1 MIKEK
6 REKKKANNNLTNNS
20 VATSSSNNTNDNMT
34 PSTDDE
40 QVPIKTEQD
49 DDTKKIKEEP
59 GEDHIGDK
67 CHSPLD
73 EKPSDLPDIKTEDL
87 LNNPNNAAD
96 GLTGGSELL
105 DSKNDLLLP
114 DGSMCGKGINSESVQ
129 PLPSNVINKQPG
141 TMEAQYMQQQS
152 QIFVFS
158 TQLANKAADCV
169 LGGQYPSIISYHCA
183 QPKTKKYL
191 EKHPLKINQFNR
203 QNSNQWLN
211 SLVHMKKGPMK
222 GPLGPRD
229 SFKSNMM
236 GMGGPGHMGM
246 GGPNNNMG
254 MGGMCGPGG
263 MMQGMGPG
271 NMMGPGPRGMGPGG
285 PMHGGSM
292 HSGPGGPMHSGPG
305 GPMHSGPGGPMHS
318 GPGGPIHPG
327 PGGPMHSGP
336 GGPMHSGPGGPLHSG
351 PGGPM
356 HPGPG
361 GPMHPGPGGPMHSGP
376 GGPMHSGPGGPMHSG
391 PGGPMHSGLGGQMHS
406 GPGGNMHSGPGGP
419 MHSGPGGPMHSGPGG
434 NMHSGPGG
442 PMHGGPG
449 GMGGHGNMNSGP
461 GCMPPGMNSGPGPE
475 NMNTGSGP
483 ANMNPCMGNPRMPW
497 NQGNMSMDNFMMDSC
512 QNNMG
517 PGGPMKPGGPQGH
530 MIGGPS
536 QFMMNRP
543 PNPNNVPPMNNSNS
557 NNSSMIPS
565 LDDFNDDSLELNQ
578 HASISRVKVPDEDL
592 TPQQRQHREE
602 QLATLRKMHELLFS
616 SRENQ
621 GNMAQNPNGGNGS
634 GPGPNQNMGD
644 PSTMSSGPPTS
655 TSASGGAQRMDD
667 MLNSMGDSDWQKMQI
682 PFFDERN
689 KKENPAPE
697 NSSTSKG
704 RGTTKN
710 QKSQGPPPSYHQA
723 TRSASVPVAIP
734 SPGPGSPNN
743 PTSNLSLPSPR
754 TCSALGLNSPDSRQS
769 PSASHSNLDSPLPS
783 SRSHNPSN
791 HGSPVSN
798 KTHPSPSTKKDLSTL
813 SNEFSPAGHSDPE
826 DSMFSRSLQ
835 VLAQDQKNSK
845 EPDLMSVPSPQHIQ
859 NFNTFE
865 GQELTIQKQP
875 NTSLNKE
882 SSSTTSPSQQ
892 CGPGPNLDSNNPPE
906 MSNKTSPSNP
916 LTPTSSA
923 NEFPP
928 ISSADTKM
936 PPQSRF
942 NCPSPQQQMS
952 DSRFPSQNNFHPGSI
967 KTGPGG
973 SAMGSPF
980 MNISPPPSSKPC
992 AMICD
997 PKDSN
1002 FFRVGPD
1009 HIPLNPDVNM
1019 ERKPVH
1025 FDPISSLA
1033 QMSQQLTSTVSGS
1046 PMGPGG
1052 PGGNMMGPGGAHGR
1066 MGFNGP
1072 GGPGPMHMMQMNDL
1086 GMCGPNMMMPGDSIR
1101 MFGPDMGPGRSMSP
1115 KMGSYCGPGGPGGM
1129 RPGVP
1134 VSGAPGN
1141 MYSGANV
1148 QVKANA
1154 PNTISYLPTRPQGP
1168 DPGPRGQPNLDFLQR
1183 FPNPLSNL
1191 DSKVPTHKFQYFPN
1205 SFPPQN
1211 NMGGGGGMC
1220 DMMNCNTPPGMMGPR
1235 GPNMRPMYP
1244 GPGPNMGPKG
1254 PSGLAPDASQPL
1266 PPSMGQTNLKN
1277 SNYIGPT
1284 TSDPNYAQQFH
1295 NFQQQLYATSSR
1307 NQMPGPGG
1315 PGLPPQQTM
1324 PAQHQQ
1330 FFMPK

>member
-6 REKKKANNNLTNNS
+6 KKKPNNNLTNNS
-20 VATSSSNNTNDNMT
+20 VATSSSNNPNDNMT
-34 PSTDDE
+34 PSTDEE

-49 DDTKKIKEEP
+49 DETKKIKEEP
-59 GEDHIGDK
+59 GEDHVNK
-67 CHSPLD
+67 CLSPHD

-87 LNNPNNAAD
+87 LNDPSNPND
-96 GLTGGSELL
+96 GLGPGNELI

-114 DGSMCGKGINSESVQ
+114 DGSMCGKGIGGESVQ

-158 TQLANKAADCV
+158 TQLANKAAEGV
-169 LGGQYPSIISYHCA
+169 LGGQYPSIISYHCS

-191 EKHPLKINQFNR
+191 EKHPLKIQQFNR

-211 SLVHMKKGPMK
+211 SLIHQKKGPMK
-222 GPLGPRD
+222 GQMGPRD

-236 GMGGPGHMGM
+236 GMGPGHMM
-246 GGPNNNMG
+246 GPNNMG

-263 MMQGMGPG
+263 IMQGMGPG
-271 NMMGPGPRGMGPGG
+271 PGGMMGPGPRGMGPGHGGMGPGG
-285 PMHGGSM
+285 PMHVSSM
-292 HSGPGGPMHSGPG
+292 HGGPGGPMHSGPG
-305 GPMHSGPGGPMHS
+305 GPMHGGPNGPMHVGPGGPMHTGPGGPMHS
-318 GPGGPIHPG
+318 GPNGPMHTG
-327 PGGPMHSGP
+327 PGGPMHT
-336 GGPMHSGPGGPLHSG
+336 
-351 PGGPM
+351 
-356 HPGPG
+356 
-361 GPMHPGPGGPMHSGP
+361 
-376 GGPMHSGPGGPMHSG
+376 
-391 PGGPMHSGLGGQMHS
+391 
-406 GPGGNMHSGPGGP
+406 
-419 MHSGPGGPMHSGPGG
+419 
-434 NMHSGPGG
+434 GPGG
-442 PMHGGPG
+442 PMHGGPMHG
-449 GMGGHGNMNSGP
+449 GPGSMGPMAPGNMNSGP
-461 GCMPPGMNSGPGPE
+461 DG
-475 NMNTGSGP
+475 
-483 ANMNPCMGNPRMPW
+483 MNPCMGGNPRMPW
-497 NQGNMSMDNFMMDSC
+497 NQNNMSMDNNFMMDSC
-512 QNNMG
+512 S
-517 PGGPMKPGGPQGH
+517 GGPMKPGGPQGH
-530 MIGGPS
+530 MMGGPGPY
-536 QFMMNRP
+536 MMNRP
-543 PNPNNVPPMNNSNS
+543 PNPNGPNNNNSNS
-557 NNSSMIPS
+557 NNMIPS
-565 LDDFNDDSLELNQ
+565 LDDFNDDALEFNQ
-578 HASISRVKVPDEDL
+578 HSSISRVKIPDEDL

-602 QLATLRKMHELLFS
+602 QLATLRKMHELFF

-621 GNMAQNPNGGNGS
+621 SNMSQNPNGG
-634 GPGPNQNMGD
+634 PMPNMGD
-644 PSTMSSGPPTS
+644 PNQMPGVSQGG
-655 TSASGGAQRMDD
+655 GGAQRMDD

-682 PFFDERN
+682 PFFDERV
-689 KKENPAPE
+689 KKENTQHTPD
-697 NSSTSKG
+697 NSNGPGTGNTNNSKA
-704 RGTTKN
+704 RGGAKN
-710 QKSQGPPPSYHQA
+710 QKSQGPPPPYHQA

-783 SRSHNPSN
+783 RSLNLSN
-791 HGSPVSN
+791 NGSPVSN
-798 KTHPSPSTKKDLSTL
+798 KTHPSPSTKKDLSSAL

-875 NTSLNKE
+875 NTSLKE
-882 SSSTTSPSQQ
+882 SGSSTSPSH
-892 CGPGPNLDSNNPPE
+892 LDNSNPQE
-906 MSNKTSPSNP
+906 ISGKASPHNP
-916 LTPTSSA
+916 LTPSSLGLTSSA

-928 ISSADTKM
+928 ISSADSKM

-942 NCPSPQQQMS
+942 NCPSPQQMS
-952 DSRFPSQNNFHPGSI
+952 ENRFSSQNNFHPGSN
-967 KTGPGG
+967 KTGPG
-973 SAMGSPF
+973 MGSPF
-980 MNISPPPSSKPC
+980 MNISPPPTSKPC
-992 AMICD
+992 SMMPCD

-1033 QMSQQLTSTVSGS
+1033 QMSQQLTSAVTGS
-1046 PMGPGG
+1046 PMGQPG
-1052 PGGNMMGPGGAHGR
+1052 PHGR

-1086 GMCGPNMMMPGDSIR
+1086 GMCGPDMRGGMMMGEGMR
-1101 MFGPDMGPGRSMSP
+1101 MFAPEMGPGRSMSP
-1115 KMGSYCGPGGPGGM
+1115 KMGPGGYCGPGGPGM
-1129 RPGVP
+1129 RPGIP
-1134 VSGAPGN
+1134 VSGAN

-1211 NMGGGGGMC
+1211 NMGGGMC

-1235 GPNMRPMYP
+1235 GPNIRPNSNMMYP

-1254 PSGLAPDASQPL
+1254 PPGLAPDASQPL

-1284 TSDPNYAQQFH
+1284 TADPNYAQQFH

-1307 NQMPGPGG
+1307 NQMPGQGG
-1315 PGLPPQQTM
+1315 QGLPPQQQM
-1324 PAQHQQ
+1324 PSQHQ